1 VSSFIV
7 ASRETKIVILRLYMT
22 FSRFDG
28 LNGHAP
34 STIAPSN
41 AGVTEKAIATR
52 MFRSRSLVDMRGRG
66 DTRIYRSRICPETPT
81 TLLCLWQR
89 RH

>member
-1 VSSFIV
+1 
-7 ASRETKIVILRLYMT
+7 MT

-41 AGVTEKAIATR
+41 AGVTEKAIATMAGFTAKKHVVELSMYR
-52 MFRSRSLVDMRGRG
+52 TYYYSLLSIVLH
-66 DTRIYRSRICPETPT
+66 PT
-81 TLLCLWQR
+81 S
-89 RH
+89 